1 MIHASEYL
9 ERNTKGF
16 VIHDN
21 KIVPV
26 TVSSVED
33 ISRHGSSCYI
43 IRFRELPRETFF
55 SMYSLSDE
63 VEAKRDLSIILQK
76 KINSIKKSRKELRA
90 QIKSL
95 KSQLKDTK
103 CNYNLHS

>member
-43 IRFRELPRETFF
+43 IRFKEIPRETFF
-55 SMYSLSDE
+55 SMYELSE
-63 VEAKRDLSIILQK
+63 LAVAKRDLTNSLQK
-76 KINSIKKSRKELRA
+76 QIDSLKIKRKELKVE
-90 QIKSL
+90 IKSL
-95 KSQLKDTK
+95 KSIIISIT
-103 CNYNLHS
+103 N

>member
-43 IRFRELPRETFF
+43 IRFKEIPRETFF
-55 SMYSLSDE
+55 SMYELSE
-63 VEAKRDLSIILQK
+63 LAEAKRDLSNSLQK
-76 KINSIKKSRKELRA
+76 
-90 QIKSL
+90 QIDSL
-95 KSQLKDTK
+95 KIKRKDIKTEIK
-103 CNYNLHS
+103 ALRSIITSLTN

>member
-9 ERNTKGF
+9 ERDTKGF

-43 IRFRELPRETFF
+43 LRFKEIPRETFF
-55 SMYSLSDE
+55 SMYELSE
-63 VEAKRDLSIILQK
+63 LAIAKRDLTNSLQKQIDSLKIKRKDIKTEIKTLKSIIT
-76 KINSIKKSRKELRA
+76 
-90 QIKSL
+90 SL
-95 KSQLKDTK
+95 T
-103 CNYNLHS
+103 N

>member
-43 IRFRELPRETFF
+43 LRFKEIPRETFF
-55 SMYSLSDE
+55 SMYELSE
-63 VEAKRDLSIILQK
+63 LAAAKKTLSIILQK
-76 KINSIKKSRKELRA
+76 EIDSIKKKRKELRA

-103 CNYNLHS
+103 CN

>member
-9 ERNTKGF
+9 GINTKGF

-43 IRFRELPRETFF
+43 IRFREIPRETFF
-55 SMYSLSDE
+55 SMYDLSEE
-63 VEAKRDLSIILQK
+63 VEAKKTLSIILQK
-76 KINSIKKSRKELRA
+76 EIDSIKKKRKELRA

-103 CNYNLHS
+103 CSYNPHS